1 MYMYMYMYVVIAVR
15 STCTC
20 ACMQLS
26 SSASSET
33 ADGGYE
39 CDLFPAGSRVDVWWP
54 GDRAWYEADVIETR
68 TEPHK
73 IKGSRVLAREIF
85 CRYLL
90 DGVEKWHSL
99 HNNRVRARTMMAERD
114 VFHRD
119 SGAQRPDMP
128 VDTS

>member
-1 MYMYMYMYVVIAVR
+1 MR
-15 STCTC
+15 
-20 ACMQLS
+20 MQLS

-33 ADGGYE
+33 ADGSYTGY
-39 CDLFPAGSRVDVWWP
+39 DSDIFPAGSRVDVWWP

-90 DGVEKWHSL
+90 DGVQKWHSL
-99 HNNRVRARTMMAERD
+99 HNNRVRARTMMAEHD
-114 VFHRD
+114 VFHPD
-119 SGAQRPDMP
+119 SGVQRPHMP
-128 VDTS
+128 ADTS